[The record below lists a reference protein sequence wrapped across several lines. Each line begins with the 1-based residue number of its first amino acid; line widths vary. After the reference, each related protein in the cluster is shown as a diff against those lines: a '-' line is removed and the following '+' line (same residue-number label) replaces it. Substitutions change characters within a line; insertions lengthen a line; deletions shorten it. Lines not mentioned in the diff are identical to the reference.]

1 MRLGRHGAAGPRPLA
16 GLLGRSGD
24 ADGSRLLTGTQAV
37 EIIGAVLAAHGGELV
52 SAQLDL
58 VDAEPGRATTVTYSC
73 QVRWQG
79 RECTEIVGL
88 TARAHELTEDDRR
101 GEVFSDGH
109 RDIAA
114 WLYPDDPE
122 LPGLARI
129 TVGEQACRVL
139 AENGLLGPPLD
150 PARLDL
156 HVVSYRPRR
165 HAVVRVEIDAG
176 ATVLYVKALVAR
188 KLNQTV
194 ARLEMLSR
202 ARIPV
207 PPLLAVTDENLIV
220 TAALPG
226 QAMAHLLFE
235 QPPAVTG
242 EKLVALLDA
251 LPAGLQDMP
260 RRVAWS
266 DALGRYATTVAR
278 QLPSEARRLEQ
289 LVERIDSGI
298 GGLPLGNEPTHGDF
312 HEGQIHL
319 SGGRVVGLL
328 DVDACGPGRRVDDL
342 ACLVA
347 HLSTVQRMDTVQAG
361 RLGVLQARLMEVFDR
376 RVDPVELRLRA
387 AAVAISLAT
396 GPYRGQEPNWQRE
409 TSEIVS
415 IAQAWVR
422 DAELC

>member
-1 MRLGRHGAAGPRPLA
+1 MRLGRPGAPRLGPLS
-16 GLLGRSGD
+16 GLLGMNGD
-24 ADGSRLLTGTQAV
+24 ADGARLLVGPQAS
-37 EIIGAVLAAHGGELV
+37 EIIGSVVAAHGGELL
-52 SAQLDL
+52 SAVLDH
-58 VDAEPGRATTVTYSC
+58 VDAEPGRVTTVTYSC

-79 RECTEIVGL
+79 RECAEIVGL
-88 TARAHELTEDDRR
+88 TARANALNEDDRR

-109 RDIAA
+109 REVAA
-114 WLYPDDPE
+114 WLYPDDPD

-139 AENGLLGPPLD
+139 AENGLLGPPVD
-150 PARLDL
+150 PRRLDL

-165 HAVVRVEIDAG
+165 HAVVRVEVDAG
-176 ATVLYVKALVAR
+176 ATVLYVKALAAR
-188 KLNQTV
+188 QLNQTV

-207 PPLLAVTDENLIV
+207 PPVLAVTDENLII

-235 QPPAVTG
+235 QPPAITG
-242 EKLVALLDA
+242 EKLVSLLDA
-251 LPAGLQDMP
+251 LPDGLVDMP

-278 QLPSEARRLEQ
+278 QVPSEARRLEG
-289 LVERIDSGI
+289 LVERIRSGL
-298 GGLPLGNEPTHGDF
+298 GGLPVGNEPTHGDF
-312 HEGQIHL
+312 HEGQVHL

-347 HLSTVQRMDTVQAG
+347 HLSTVQRMDPVQAG
-361 RLGVLQARLMEVFDR
+361 RLGVLQARLVEVFDR

-396 GPYRGQEPNWQRE
+396 GPYRGQEPDWQRE
-409 TSEIVS
+409 TSEILG
-415 IAQAWVR
+415 IAQAWER

>member
-1 MRLGRHGAAGPRPLA
+1 MRLGRPGAAGHGPLS
-16 GLLGRSGD
+16 GLLGTSGD
-24 ADGSRLLTGTQAV
+24 ADGARLLTGSQAS
-37 EIIGAVLAAHGGELV
+37 EIIGSVVASHGGELL
-52 SAQLDL
+52 SAVLDH

-79 RECTEIVGL
+79 RECAEIVGL
-88 TARAHELTEDDRR
+88 TARANALSEDDRR

-109 RDIAA
+109 REVAA
-114 WLYPDDPE
+114 WLYPDDPD

-129 TVGEQACRVL
+129 TVGERACRVL

-150 PARLDL
+150 PRRLDL

-165 HAVVRVEIDAG
+165 HAVVRVEIDDG
-176 ATVLYVKALVAR
+176 ATVLYVKVLAAR
-188 KLNQTV
+188 QLNQTV

-207 PPLLAVTDENLIV
+207 PPVLAVTDEDLII

-235 QPPAVTG
+235 QPPVITG
-242 EKLVALLDA
+242 EKLVSLLDA
-251 LPAGLQDMP
+251 LPAGLVDMP

-278 QLPSEARRLEQ
+278 QLPSEARRLEG
-289 LVERIDSGI
+289 LVQQIESGL
-298 GGLPLGNEPTHGDF
+298 GGLGVGNEPTHGDF
-312 HEGQIHL
+312 HEGQVHL

-347 HLSTVQRMDTVQAG
+347 HLSTVQRMDPVQAG

-396 GPYRGQEPNWQRE
+396 GPYRGQEPDWQRE

-415 IAQAWVR
+415 IAQGWVR